1 MTFFRRLFICL
12 VLGIATIASSAQTE
26 ASKTSG
32 TTDLTADTLNIVQRI
47 EAPGNISISLPD
59 GLLKRLE
66 KSQDSAL
73 PAEGE
78 DAEKTA
84 DKAQTKNTSRVGYRV
99 QVFDDN
105 NVRTAKHDAQNRKRQ
120 MENRFPEFRTYM
132 QFNSPYWR
140 VKVGDFRTRS
150 EADAALA
157 AIRAAFPSLGGQM
170 RVVRD
175 HINPQH

>member
-1 MTFFRRLFICL
+1 MTLIRRYISILIL
-12 VLGIATIASSAQTE
+12 AVGLAASAEQSD
-26 ASKTSG
+26 S
-32 TTDLTADTLNIVQRI
+32 LNIVQQI
-47 EAPGNISISLPD
+47 EAPGNITVTLPD
-59 GLLKRLE
+59 GLLQRLVTARQQSQQSEGDDSEKVASETKR
-66 KSQDSAL
+66 
-73 PAEGE
+73 
-78 DAEKTA
+78 
-84 DKAQTKNTSRVGYRV
+84 NTSRVGYRV

-120 MENRFPEFRTYM
+120 MQSRFPEFGVYM

-157 AIRAAFPSLGGQM
+157 AIKAAFPSISNQM

-175 HINPQH
+175 HINANH

>member
-1 MTFFRRLFICL
+1 MNMALLRRLTICF
-12 VLGIATIASSAQTE
+12 VLAASTLSAAAEATDS
-26 ASKTSG
+26 
-32 TTDLTADTLNIVQRI
+32 LNIVQQI
-47 EAPGNISISLPD
+47 EAPGNISVTIPD

-66 KSQDSAL
+66 SCQPVSL
-73 PAEGE
+73 PTEGD
-78 DAEKTA
+78 DAEKAITE
-84 DKAQTKNTSRVGYRV
+84 TKRNTSRVGYRV

-105 NVRTAKHDAQNRKRQ
+105 NVRTAKHEAQNRKRQ
-120 MENRFPEFRTYM
+120 IQNRFPEFGVYM

-157 AIRAAFPSLGGQM
+157 AIRAAFPSIGNQM

-175 HINPQH
+175 HINANH